1 VITSGSLNDPTVQE
15 FHRLVNETF
24 LPNKLLVH
32 AQKGGFIA
40 SKNPIVSTLT
50 EQEEKPLVH
59 ICENFT
65 CGMPMETVEQ
75 LEKSLQ

>member
-1 VITSGSLNDPTVQE
+1 VTSGSLDDPVVQG
-15 FHRLVNETF
+15 FHQLVNETF

-40 SKNPIVSTLT
+40 SKNPLTNTLT
-50 EQEEKPLVH
+50 EEDKKPLVH

-65 CGMPMETVEQ
+65 CGMPIETVEE

>member
-1 VITSGSLNDPTVQE
+1 
-15 FHRLVNETF
+15 
-24 LPNKLLVH
+24 VH

-40 SKNPIVSTLT
+40 SKNPTVSTLA

-65 CGMPMETVEQ
+65 CGMPMETVEEV
-75 LEKSLQ
+75 EKSLQ